1 MNSEPGHASRFRA
14 IRWPEINNFKE
25 CNKIDNV
32 QGGSEYSFR
41 HLGTKNV
48 LWLDAH
54 VGSIRLGDVDDAL
67 SLKPGR

>member
-1 MNSEPGHASRFRA
+1 M
-14 IRWPEINNFKE
+14 
-25 CNKIDNV
+25 NKIDNV